1 MNRKPIQTD
10 ESWENDAVWKLLDQA
25 PPVTASPRF
34 VDNTV
39 RAAKL
44 AGPAEP
50 WWKKLLSPMPLAG
63 FAGATA
69 ALVFSLSS
77 VFGPETAPASN
88 SIASDS
94 LRKAEIQDIA
104 ETETLIAA
112 ADHLDEFSDN
122 ELVTLIGF

>member
-10 ESWENDAVWKLLDQA
+10 ESWENDAVWKLLDQV
-25 PPVTASPRF
+25 PPITASPRF
-34 VDNTV
+34 VENAV

-44 AGPAEP
+44 TSPAEP

-69 ALVFSLSS
+69 ALVFSVFS
-77 VFGPETAPASN
+77 VFGPETVPVGN
-88 SIASDS
+88 TIASDS